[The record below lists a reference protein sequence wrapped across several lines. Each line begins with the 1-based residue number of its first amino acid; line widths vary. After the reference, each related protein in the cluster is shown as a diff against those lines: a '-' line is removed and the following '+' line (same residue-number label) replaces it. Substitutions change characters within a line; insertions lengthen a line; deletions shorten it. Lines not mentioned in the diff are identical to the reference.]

1 MVNVLLFSANEDYKS
16 DLAEQITRYVEGAVI
31 SASAPDVIVVDE
43 DRNLYNQN
51 RSKYPSIP
59 MILLTDSSSQTK
71 NDNLNLTISKPF
83 SLMGFLDIIRA
94 ANNKLDSSADGF
106 LKFNDYELHPN
117 QKEIIDLTNNS
128 TVKLTEKEVCIIK
141 YLYRIHGKY
150 ASKTDLQKNVW
161 QYNENVTTH
170 TVETHVYRLRQKVE
184 NGDRRLIVTDNGK
197 YKLNTD

>member
-1 MVNVLLFSANEDYKS
+1 MVNVLLFSDNEDYKN
-16 DLAEQITRYVEGAVI
+16 DIAEQITRYIEGAII
-31 SASAPDVIVVDE
+31 SETAPDVIVVDE
-43 DRNLYNQN
+43 DRNVYSQN
-51 RSKYPSIP
+51 RIKYPSIP
-59 MILLTDSSSQTK
+59 MILLTDGNTQTK

-106 LKFNDYELHPN
+106 LKFNDYELRPN

-128 TVKLTEKEVCIIK
+128 IVKLTEKEVCIIK

-184 NGDRRLIVTDNGK
+184 NGTRRLIVTDNGK
-197 YKLNTD
+197 YRLNTD

>member
-1 MVNVLLFSANEDYKS
+1 MVNVQLFSTNEDYKN

-31 SASAPDVIVVDE
+31 STASPDVIVVDE

-51 RSKYPSIP
+51 RLKYPSIP
-59 MILLTDSSSQTK
+59 MILLTNSSIQTK

-94 ANNKLDSSADGF
+94 ANNKLDSSIAGF

-184 NGDRRLIVTDNGK
+184 NGTRRLIVTDNGK